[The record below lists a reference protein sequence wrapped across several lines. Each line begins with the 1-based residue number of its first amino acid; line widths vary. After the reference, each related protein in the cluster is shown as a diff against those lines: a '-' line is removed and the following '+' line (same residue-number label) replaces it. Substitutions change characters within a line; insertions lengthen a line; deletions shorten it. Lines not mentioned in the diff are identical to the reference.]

1 MPPVKRFGTLL
12 NAPSEAFWDVGE
24 CGRNW
29 FTDVSEAFCRVS
41 SDTECS
47 QLVIEHLD
55 FGSNLEHSVPAQLSN
70 WHAQGIIRF
79 RGIILWHPL
88 LHGMLLREV
97 NVEGFECFSHVDASA
112 SPFSV
117 LMACAHSLRYHK
129 AMCKR
134 CEVATIPQLLNGQ
147 KASLVLTL
155 LGKARDSLLTRRCQH
170 TSCYRHLLADAHIVS
185 SSSAL
190 ASGFKSMWKIQVNAS
205 QTSPAA
211 LPFDWD
217 WNNRVELAFWG
228 VDIYR
233 SLVGPSGSTQTV

>member
-1 MPPVKRFGTLL
+1 MRQVLNTSDMRTPVL
-12 NAPSEAFWDVGE
+12 SAFSG
-24 CGRNW
+24 
-29 FTDVSEAFCRVS
+29 
-41 SDTECS
+41 
-47 QLVIEHLD
+47 
-55 FGSNLEHSVPAQLSN
+55 
-70 WHAQGIIRF
+70 
-79 RGIILWHPL
+79 
-88 LHGMLLREV
+88 
-97 NVEGFECFSHVDASA
+97 
-112 SPFSV
+112 
-117 LMACAHSLRYHK
+117 LMAGAHSLRYHK